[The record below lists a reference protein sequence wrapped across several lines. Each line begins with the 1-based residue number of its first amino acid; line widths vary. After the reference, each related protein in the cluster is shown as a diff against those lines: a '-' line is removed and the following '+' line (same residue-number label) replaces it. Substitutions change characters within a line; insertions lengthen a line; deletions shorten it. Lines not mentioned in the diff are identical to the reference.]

1 VTIDGDLVTAML
13 SEHGR
18 WTYRVVQAIEAADPG
33 TSPDSVQAD
42 DRCAMGRWLSGD
54 AVAALDPAVRS
65 EITDRHRRLHE
76 SAALLLTLAAEG
88 ESERALAAVAPGGEF
103 SLAANSLAVTFEQLR
118 PAGQAATTA
127 NRVPPKAAGDDL
139 LGTVS
144 LVRAEAEAAATATR
158 AIVEAIHQLSDDV
171 GEGLSTITEIAGA
184 AGTAAH
190 EADESRVRTE
200 DTQHRLA
207 GLQQSVDEISKA
219 LTLIGQIARKTNI
232 IVLNANIEAIRAGD
246 AGRGF
251 GVVANEVKQL
261 AEGITEATREV
272 TGITE
277 AVRHDTDTIL
287 AEVTEFRT
295 AITRIADNQAIIT
308 QAIGHHQSTTERM
321 QDRLATAAGSI
332 EVVES
337 NTATAA
343 HGARSAVAVGSVLA
357 EQLRSMAT
365 ATGHPTI
372 RYQLRGAPA
381 WFLTPDLAHL
391 VECAPDGRSVTYYDV
406 PSGKVAG
413 ELRPQHASAPGG
425 GGVFVSPEGRLV
437 LISWDPA
444 GAFRLWDVGTGAA
457 AASFQDTGAPVRVA
471 VDEEHWRLVVQTG
484 RMAQVGR
491 YRREVAT
498 VWDLRTGTAIE
509 DIAADDLAGHRTGF
523 HTRSVADAFVAEAV
537 TAEQHLYA
545 AATREDAGAT
555 LALYDGRSGRQRFRT
570 VEPAADGVRTAFGA
584 RSALLL
590 AHWESPDA
598 GWIDVWDL

>member
-13 SEHGR
+13 SEHGL
-18 WTYRVVQAIEAADPG
+18 WTYRVVQAIESGDSGA
-33 TSPDSVQAD
+33 SPDSVLAD
-42 DRCAMGRWLSGD
+42 DQCAMGRWLSGD
-54 AVAALDPAVRS
+54 ARAALDPPVRS
-65 EITDRHRRLHE
+65 EVTDRHRRLHQ
-76 SAALLLTLAAEG
+76 SAAELLTLVAEG
-88 ESERALAAVAPGGEF
+88 DKERALAAVAPGGPF

-118 PAGQAATTA
+118 PDGRTATA
-127 NRVPPKAAGDDL
+127 NPVPPKAAGDEL

-158 AIVEAIHQLSDDV
+158 EIVEAIHLLSDDV

-184 AGTAAH
+184 AGTTAH

-200 DTQHRLA
+200 DTHHRLV
-207 GLQQSVDEISKA
+207 GLQQSVSEISKA
-219 LTLIGQIARKTNI
+219 LALIAQIARKTNI

-261 AEGITEATREV
+261 ADGITEATREV

-277 AVRHDTDTIL
+277 AVRHDTETIL

-295 AITRIADNQAIIT
+295 AIARIADNQALIT
-308 QAIGHHQSTTERM
+308 QAIGHHQSTTGRM
-321 QDRLATAAGSI
+321 RDRLASAAGSI
-332 EVVES
+332 EVVET

-343 HGARSAVAVGSVLA
+343 HSARSAVAVGSVLA
-357 EQLRSMAT
+357 EQLRTMAT

-391 VECAPDGRSVTYYDV
+391 VECAPDGQSVTYYHV

-413 ELRPQHASAPGG
+413 ELRPQQPTAPSG
-425 GGVFVSPEGRLV
+425 GGVFVSPAGRLV

-457 AASFQDTGAPVRVA
+457 AASFQDTGEPMRVA
-471 VDEEHWRLVVQTG
+471 VDEEHWQLVAQTG
-484 RMAQVGR
+484 RTAQVGR

-498 VWDLRTGTAIE
+498 VWDLHTGTAIE
-509 DIAADDLAGHRTGF
+509 DIAVDDLAQAHTGY
-523 HTRSVADAFVAEAV
+523 HPRSVADAFATGAV

-545 AATREDAGAT
+545 AATREDAGTT
-555 LALYDGRSGRQRFRT
+555 LVLYDGRTGRTRFRT
-570 VEPAADGVRTAFGA
+570 VEPDADGVRVAFDAHGT
-584 RSALLL
+584 LLL
-590 AHWESPDA
+590 AHWESGHA